1 MAAPTAAIYDQ
12 WLSCRVTMPVSR
24 NYGQRFLHGLDL
36 WRIGVRGRA
45 CFSDHMTI
53 AVQSSPAATKAPRL
67 EGWALIIDDHPLF
80 CDALELTL
88 SALDDFTEV
97 VTANTMESGLD
108 ILDRKGPSTPALILL
123 DLNLPDVSGLDGLIR
138 IKRAAATAPVVIV
151 SSMTDNAIINGAIAA
166 GAAGF
171 VPKHSG
177 RAVFKD
183 ALAEI
188 AQGGVYKPAGF
199 VESAQNDDL
208 EQVMVR
214 LSSLTNQQGRILEL
228 ICEGKLNK
236 QIAYDLSIA
245 EGTVKA
251 HVTAI
256 MRKLGVQRRTQAVLV
271 AQEAR
276 FFNGLP
282 KADS

>member
-1 MAAPTAAIYDQ
+1 MTDLLSGMAPDLQMAP
-12 WLSCRVTMPVSR
+12 
-24 NYGQRFLHGLDL
+24 LDNQN
-36 WRIGVRGRA
+36 
-45 CFSDHMTI
+45 T
-53 AVQSSPAATKAPRL
+53 RL
-67 EGWALIIDDHPLF
+67 RGWALIIDDHPLF

-97 VTANTMESGLD
+97 VTANCMEAGLQVLAD
-108 ILDRKGPSTPALILL
+108 KGRNAPALILL

-138 IKRAAATAPVVIV
+138 IKRAADTSPVVIV
-151 SSMTDNAIINGAIAA
+151 SSMTDNAIIHGAIAA
-166 GAAGF
+166 GASGF

-177 RAVFKD
+177 RAVFKE

-188 AQGGVYKPAGF
+188 AGGGVYKPAGF
-199 VESAQNDDL
+199 VESAKGDDL
-208 EQVMVR
+208 EQVLVR

-236 QIAYDLSIA
+236 QIAFDLSIA

-271 AQEAR
+271 AQQAR
-276 FFNGLP
+276 FFHGLP
-282 KADS
+282 KAES